1 MSTSPPSSQGAER
14 SPQRHDRVNNM
25 RVHKA
30 TLRKRIRGRTGGG
43 VLNTLTR
50 CAAPPT
56 VAPINFSSLFG
67 THDDT
72 LDDSDLDAKLIEVS
86 KYSSSP
92 TKAPDHAPDIDL
104 EQLDRALAPVEAP
117 RAAPAPAA
125 AAAPSL
131 VSLAAAGD
139 FLANLGA
146 KPKLSP
152 AQVAAKYGHQYPAP
166 ILSRALLRQRC
177 MPHLA
182 IVPQIL
188 AGKINTC
195 YIYPMAKAAAA
206 KSPHATMSQ
215 LEKFEVDWRRYFGG
229 YYGLE
234 RQSFIA
240 SLILDRYTAELLAA
254 HHNKV
259 VSYWT
264 LAGFAT
270 FVLANEVIIRL
281 IMTDFGCGFER
292 AEAIMQESTDYGLEV
307 ADAADFADEPPEEAA
322 AAPDEPPEMPAAA
335 PDVLDMIAN
344 RSDSE
349 LE

>member
-14 SPQRHDRVNNM
+14 SPRRHDRVNNM

-30 TLRKRIRGRTGGG
+30 TTRKRIRGRTGGG
-43 VLNTLTR
+43 VLNTLTAR
-50 CAAPPT
+50 REAPMAA
-56 VAPINFSSLFG
+56 VAGIDFSSLFG

-92 TKAPDHAPDIDL
+92 SKAPDTAPDIDL
-104 EQLDRALAPVEAP
+104 ERLDKALEPAV
-117 RAAPAPAA
+117 AAPKAAPS

-131 VSLAAAGD
+131 VSLAAAGE

-177 MPHLA
+177 TPHLD

-188 AGKINTC
+188 AGKISTC

-206 KSPHATMSQ
+206 RSPHATMSQ

-229 YYGLE
+229 YYGFE

-264 LAGFAT
+264 TAGFAT

-281 IMTDFGCGFER
+281 IMADFGCGFER
-292 AEAIMQESTDYGLEV
+292 AEAIMRESTDYGLEV
-307 ADAADFADEPPEEAA
+307 ADATDFAEPEEPHDEPPEEPEAEG
-322 AAPDEPPEMPAAA
+322 PDG
-335 PDVLDMIAN
+335 PDVLDMIVN
-344 RSDSE
+344 RFDSE